1 MIVDTSALLAILF
14 DEPDAERYARA
25 LADAD
30 TVRLSAGSFV
40 EALTSAT
47 ASPTPSRGQPPS
59 RCSSRAG
66 ISARPISHLRS
77 PLRRNPANILA
88 GDDPQRCPHADALVV
103 ARARHGE
110 SSAFPP

>member
-59 RCSSRAG
+59 RCSSRG
-66 ISARPISHLRS
+66 EDFNKTDIPPTRPS
-77 PLRRNPANILA
+77 PQKSSQQPRRK
-88 GDDPQRCPHADALVV
+88 
-103 ARARHGE
+103 
-110 SSAFPP
+110 